1 MEETV
6 EKMQFAVLIDAD
18 NISSRYAATIFE
30 EMEKYGF
37 STCRRIYGNWSK
49 GNGWTEETLL
59 EYSTIPVQQFSYTT
73 GKNATD
79 MAMVIDAMDILYK
92 DKVQGFCLV
101 TSDSDFTR
109 LAMRLREENKFVLG
123 MGESKTPLALTRA
136 CNKFIYLNLIAEAA
150 NGSAPFSAEWILVP
164 LGISY
169 YTFST
174 VGYILDVYWKRYT
187 YEPEFLRFFLYAI
200 YFPHIVQGPIS
211 RYNLLGQELKK
222 ELRFDSRRIVFGM
235 ELMLWG
241 FFKKLVI
248 ADRLNIFVSAV
259 YNGEEH
265 AGSIYLVAM
274 LFDAFQI
281 YTDFSGYTDIV
292 RGASQI
298 FGVELEQNFNHPF
311 FAKTVPEYWRRW
323 HMTLGGWFKDYV
335 YYPCTIS
342 HFMKRINKR
351 TKKTLSERGG
361 RFVTVVI
368 PVFVTWV
375 LTGLWHGTGKT
386 YLAWGIYYST
396 LITISVAFQPEFEKV
411 TKFLKIR
418 TDTFSWQLFRML
430 RTFCCFMGGRLL
442 TSPGGLRRTLMVIK
456 SILLHLQAWC
466 LTDGTL
472 FTYGLDWPQL
482 VLIAGSVLLLWGVSM
497 LQERASVRELLE
509 EQNIVFRW
517 AVIFAAIFSIL
528 IFGIYGLGYDAAAF
542 IYAQY

>member
-1 MEETV
+1 MAITSVNFLVFLFIAFCAFYCCPVRYRWVALLIGSICFYVVAGAVKFLPFIIFTSAVIWGCALRIGKLYEEQDDKIKNGV
-6 EKMQFAVLIDAD
+6 LERAEKRKVKEQYKKRAKRILVLALVCCV
-18 NISSRYAATIFE
+18 
-30 EMEKYGF
+30 G
-37 STCRRIYGNWSK
+37 
-49 GNGWTEETLL
+49 
-59 EYSTIPVQQFSYTT
+59 
-73 GKNATD
+73 
-79 MAMVIDAMDILYK
+79 IL
-92 DKVQGFCLV
+92 CV
-101 TSDSDFTR
+101 TKFTR
-109 LAMRLREENKFVLG
+109 YVVN
-123 MGESKTPLALTRA
+123 
-136 CNKFIYLNLIAEAA
+136 YLNLITETV

-174 VGYILDVYWKRYT
+174 VGYLLDVYWRRYT
-187 YEPEFLRFFLYAI
+187 YERDFLRFFLYAI

-259 YNGEEH
+259 YDGKEH
-265 AGSIYLVAM
+265 AGSIFLVAM

-292 RGASQI
+292 RGVSQI

-342 HFMKRINKR
+342 SFMKRMNKR
-351 TKKTLSERGG
+351 TKKTLSERGS

-396 LITISVAFQPEFEKV
+396 LITISNAFQPEFEKL
-411 TKFLKIR
+411 TRFFRIR

-442 TSPGGLRRTLMVIK
+442 TSPGSLGRTLMVIK
-456 SILLHLQAWC
+456 NIVVHLRPWC
-466 LTDGTL
+466 LIDGTM
-472 FTYGLDWPQL
+472 FEYGLDWPQL
-482 VLIAGSVLLLWGVSM
+482 ILIACSILLLWGVSM
-497 LQERASVRELLE
+497 MQERASVRELLE
-509 EQNIVFRW
+509 KQNIIFRGII
-517 AVIFAAIFSIL
+517 VFAAVFSIL
-528 IFGIYGLGYDAAAF
+528 IFGIYGSGYDAAAF
-542 IYAQY
+542 IYMQY